1 MTERI
6 RKIMEDT
13 QMTQQ
18 EFAVKLGISPASLS
32 GILNGRS
39 EPTRKHAEAI
49 HRAFPRINVNWL
61 MFGEGE
67 MFTPSASSSE
77 GEEEPHMTAVES
89 RIDAGEPQ
97 LLDGT
102 TSAAILPS
110 SMFEPSAPS
119 PSSSSVNARKSQ
131 TYGSRS
137 DLTQRAMQTGLNLG
151 INLDK
156 DERKIKEIR
165 VFYSNGTYE
174 SFVPSNK

>member
-1 MTERI
+1 
-6 RKIMEDT
+6 
-13 QMTQQ
+13 
-18 EFAVKLGISPASLS
+18 
-32 GILNGRS
+32 
-39 EPTRKHAEAI
+39 
-49 HRAFPRINVNWL
+49 

-77 GEEEPHMTAVES
+77 GEEEPHMAAVES

-110 SMFEPSAPS
+110 SLFEPSAPS

>member
-18 EFAVKLGISPASLS
+18 EFAAKLGISPASLS

-49 HRAFPRINVNWL
+49 HRAFSRINVNWL

-77 GEEEPHMTAVES
+77 GEEGPHMAAVES

-110 SMFEPSAPS
+110 SLFESSAPS